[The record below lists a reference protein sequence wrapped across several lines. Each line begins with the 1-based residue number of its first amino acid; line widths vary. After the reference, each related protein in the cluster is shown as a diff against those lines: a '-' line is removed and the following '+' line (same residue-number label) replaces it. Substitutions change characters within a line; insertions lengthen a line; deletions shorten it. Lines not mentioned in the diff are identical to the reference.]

1 MEYLKKAS
9 STSEKNRLLSLDAL
23 RGFDMLWITG
33 GGSLIAVLAEWSG
46 TGWLE
51 TLANQME
58 HATWEGFRFY
68 DLIFPLFMF
77 IAGIAIPLSVKS
89 KLILNVSK
97 KDLILKAFKR
107 MMILIILGFLFNGI
121 FRKGFADARY
131 ASVLAQ
137 IGIAYFF
144 AFVIVV
150 FSKSFKTSLFW
161 LIGILAG
168 IACVQLFIPVP
179 GIGAGILTPEGC
191 INGYIDRLFLPGRL
205 AYGPDANMVATG
217 GVFDAL
223 GLLCI
228 VSAIG
233 ITLMGTIAGNILQ
246 RESLTEYR
254 KTGILTVIGIALI
267 IVALLFS
274 PFYPIIKK
282 CWTSTYNLLAGGIS
296 FLLIALFYL
305 IIDIWHIQKWSF
317 YFRVIGMNAI
327 FIYLLNAIVPVDNVT
342 DAFVGW
348 IINPLGDAGKLVH
361 VAGYLAGEWL
371 LLYYMYK
378 KKIFI
383 KV

>member
-1 MEYLKKAS
+1 MNNSTKVS
-9 STSEKNRLLSLDAL
+9 SAPVKGRLLSLDAL

-121 FRKGFADARY
+121 FRKGFTDARY

-150 FSKSFKTSLFW
+150 FSKSFN
-161 LIGILAG
+161 
-168 IACVQLFIPVP
+168 IPVLADWHSCRYRMCTAFYSGSGNRGRCTDP
-179 GIGAGILTPEGC
+179 RRLHQRVYRPFVFAGPVGLWSRCEYGC
-191 INGYIDRLFLPGRL
+191 NR
-205 AYGPDANMVATG
+205 
-217 GVFDAL
+217 
-223 GLLCI
+223 
-228 VSAIG
+228 
-233 ITLMGTIAGNILQ
+233 
-246 RESLTEYR
+246 
-254 KTGILTVIGIALI
+254 
-267 IVALLFS
+267 
-274 PFYPIIKK
+274 
-282 CWTSTYNLLAGGIS
+282 
-296 FLLIALFYL
+296 
-305 IIDIWHIQKWSF
+305 WS
-317 YFRVIGMNAI
+317 I
-327 FIYLLNAIVPVDNVT
+327 
-342 DAFVGW
+342 
-348 IINPLGDAGKLVH
+348 
-361 VAGYLAGEWL
+361 
-371 LLYYMYK
+371 
-378 KKIFI
+378 
-383 KV
+383 